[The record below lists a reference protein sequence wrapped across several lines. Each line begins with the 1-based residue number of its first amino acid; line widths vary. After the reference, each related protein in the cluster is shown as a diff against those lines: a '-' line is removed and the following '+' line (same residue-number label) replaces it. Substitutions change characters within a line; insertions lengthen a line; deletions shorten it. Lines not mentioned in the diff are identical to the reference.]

1 MVLLPRKLEEVL
13 IAVSSRD
20 YDEVVRRLAE
30 AGILHVDKPPREL
43 GGLDRRFQAEY
54 TRSREKIGRL
64 ESYFELVEVEPGT
77 VGDVELRIPGWLEG
91 LKALEDEYR
100 DLEDA
105 MQRGEAEVA
114 RLEERLE
121 ELRQSKAV
129 IEPFKHIGADLE
141 RASNASFIGFAVGLT
156 TPEGLEVLREEA
168 ERRGLLLAWEEA
180 GEEAVAV
187 AVAGLQADV
196 RAAMASVRAAG
207 WIPLRIP
214 EGLPGI
220 PSKAYEQ
227 LEREMGEIADGIASI
242 KEALKRDWL
251 GRLREY
257 YTKVLVL
264 SSALEMLANTAS
276 RGGFRFLRGFVDAR
290 DSKRLRRIVE
300 EATRGAFTVYSLGV
314 RKVKT
319 EEERVPTR
327 IELPRLIKPF
337 HKLISM
343 YGEPEPSEVVPTLFA
358 AFTMPVFFG
367 LMFPALGHALLVILF
382 GYFFFRRRDPEWAYI
397 VSVLGLAGAITGFL
411 AGEFFGPLTGKPIV
425 EFWRHLGFEHPPLS
439 SPVDVAIEAPGAAI
453 PFMYR
458 WISMSLFLAGYTLSL
473 GTLLGFVNSLLEGD
487 KAEAFSVK
495 LPKFILFLTGTLPF
509 LMHPLNATAATGLLH
524 DAIFG
529 PRHGLAAALAYTG
542 AIAFLW
548 IIVGPM
554 VKAAVEGEG
563 LMSGFGEGFMEF
575 YESFLMILG
584 NTSSFLRI
592 LGLSLAH
599 ASLMVGF
606 YEMTLPFLHGLAY
619 LAGAVIYLLGN
630 LLTAGLEAIIVFA
643 HSLRLHYY
651 EWFSKFYRGT
661 GIPFR
666 AIKLPSG
673 VRIVLTGAG
682 A

>member
-1 MVLLPRKLEEVL
+1 LVLLPRRVEEVL

-30 AGILHVDKPPREL
+30 AGILHVDRPPREL
-43 GGLDRRFQAEY
+43 GGVDRRFQAEY
-54 TRSREKIGRL
+54 TRSRERLGRI
-64 ESYFELVEVEPGT
+64 ESYFYLLGVEPET
-77 VGDVELRIPGWLEG
+77 VDRIELKIPGWLGG
-91 LKALEDEYR
+91 LKALEDEYKQ
-100 DLEDA
+100 LENA
-105 MQRGEAEVA
+105 MQWGEAEIA
-114 RLEERLE
+114 RLEERLGD
-121 ELRQSKAV
+121 LRQSKDV
-129 IEPFKHIGADLE
+129 IEPFKHINADLVK
-141 RASNASFIGFAVGLT
+141 ASNASFIGFAVGLT
-156 TPEGLEVLREEA
+156 TPQGLSILREEA
-168 ERRGLLLAWEEA
+168 EKRGLLLAWEEV

-187 AVAGLQADV
+187 AIAGLHADV

-207 WIPLRIP
+207 WIPFRIP

-227 LEREMGEIADGIASI
+227 LEREMNEIAGKIESL
-242 KEALKRDWL
+242 KETLRREWLESLK
-251 GRLREY
+251 EY

-264 SSALEMLANTAS
+264 SSALEILANTAS
-276 RGGFRFLRGFVDAR
+276 RGDFRFLRGFVDTR
-290 DSKRLRRIVE
+290 DSERLRRIVE
-300 EATRGAFTVYSLGV
+300 DTTGGAYVVYSLGV

-327 IELPRLIKPF
+327 VELPRLVKPF
-337 HKLISM
+337 HKLVEM
-343 YGEPEPSEVVPTLFA
+343 YGEPEPNEVVPTIFA
-358 AFTMPVFFG
+358 AFTMPIFFG
-367 LMFPALGHALLVILF
+367 LMFPDLGHALLVILF
-382 GYFFFRRRDPEWAYI
+382 GYYFFRRRDPEWAYI
-397 VSVLGLAGAITGFL
+397 VSILGLAGAVTGFL

-439 SPVDVAIEAPGAAI
+439 SPVDVAIEAPGAAVA
-453 PFMYR
+453 FMYR
-458 WISMSLFLAGYTLSL
+458 WISISLFLAGYTLSL

-495 LPKFILFLTGTLPF
+495 LPKFILFLTGSLPF
-509 LMHPLNATAATGLLH
+509 LMHPLNATAATGLIH

-529 PRHGLAAALAYTG
+529 PRHGLAAGLAYTG

-554 VKAAVEGEG
+554 VKAVVEGESA
-563 LMSGFGEGFMEF
+563 MSGFGEGFMEF

-606 YEMTLPFLHGLAY
+606 YEMTVPFLHGLAY
-619 LAGAVIYLLGN
+619 LAGGVIYLLGN

-651 EWFSKFYRGT
+651 EWFSKFYKGT

-666 AIKLPSG
+666 AVKLPSG
-673 VRIVLTGAG
+673 VRIVITGA
-682 A
+682 